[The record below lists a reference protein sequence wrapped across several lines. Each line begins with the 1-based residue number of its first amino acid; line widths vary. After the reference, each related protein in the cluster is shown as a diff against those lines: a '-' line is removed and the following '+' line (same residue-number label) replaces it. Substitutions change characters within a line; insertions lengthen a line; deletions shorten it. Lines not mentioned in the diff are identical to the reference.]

1 MKGRKDQTI
10 VVLYD
15 LIFGDLGCKEIVD
28 LQTYLIE
35 EGLTKISK
43 LRDGHGG
50 GDRQVTK
57 VQDLLLLLLLFSV
70 SRLLCLVTKKVQE
83 SWKKE

>member
-57 VQDLLLLLLLFSV
+57 VQDFLLLLLLFSV